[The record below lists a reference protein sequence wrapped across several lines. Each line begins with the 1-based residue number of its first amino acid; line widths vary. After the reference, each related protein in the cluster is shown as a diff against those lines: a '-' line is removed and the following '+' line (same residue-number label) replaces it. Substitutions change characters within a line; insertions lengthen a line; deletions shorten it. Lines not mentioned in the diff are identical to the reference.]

1 MIHIEDQIIPQRIR
15 MQDEE
20 LKVNTDEFQLD
31 DYFMSH
37 AQDDFGKGNK
47 LDTIREQYDNIFDSD
62 QNLNPNR
69 KSSKQDFLKIFTESS
84 D

>member
-1 MIHIEDQIIPQRIR
+1 
-15 MQDEE
+15 
-20 LKVNTDEFQLD
+20 
-31 DYFMSH
+31 MSH